1 MRGHGAVNTRCA
13 VEVGLD
19 EMAEQMQVDPI
30 DLRLA
35 NLLPPHSR
43 TISGFNKKWL
53 RVFLYRLGPGAG
65 RAQNQNRK
73 VVGHFWKKGV
83 NFMAL
88 SIRFSMT
95 CCSLFWSPFTN
106 LGVDLSILNII
117 SITFHYIYI

>member
-43 TISGFNKKWL
+43 TISGFRITSNGM
-53 RVFLYRLGPGAG
+53 REALGAFE
-65 RAQNQNRK
+65 K
-73 VVGHFWKKGV
+73 VRIGTQIPSD
-83 NFMAL
+83 AT
-88 SIRFSMT
+88 R
-95 CCSLFWSPFTN
+95 
-106 LGVDLSILNII
+106 
-117 SITFHYIYI
+117 